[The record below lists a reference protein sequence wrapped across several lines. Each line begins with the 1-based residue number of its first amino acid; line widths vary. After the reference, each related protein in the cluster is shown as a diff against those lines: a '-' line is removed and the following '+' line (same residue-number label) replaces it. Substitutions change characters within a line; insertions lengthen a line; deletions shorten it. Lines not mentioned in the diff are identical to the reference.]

1 MIVNPEVLKELYE
14 EAGEDRKQRAQ
25 RYVSQK
31 KVNIRKV
38 IYEDASNFEL
48 KAVVNGNTDNYDVY
62 IQVQDGEIED
72 VSCDCPDYQGRYAAC
87 KHILATAMEFAK
99 NSDYV
104 RIFTGKQVEQKN
116 DMDMYQDYYYKKQEE
131 KYRNFKQ
138 LLLTFYPTAKK
149 QEEKK
154 ETKAPMH
161 SIRIEPKLIYDSYH
175 KTLKL
180 ECKIGDKQLY
190 KLKNLPEFYERMLR
204 KEEYRY
210 GAKLNFVHTKEAFTQ
225 ESIPLLEYLLKYAEI
240 IKYANEATSE
250 YNYYGRTIADNYITI
265 SNTGLD
271 ELFEIL
277 KEKSIVM
284 EEEYDE
290 KNIYFEDKEPKITF
304 SLQEKEKGEYV
315 LKPNIDIYR
324 YEVLEGKDYIYFLQ
338 GDTLY
343 RCTEQF
349 KNTTLML
356 LEVFRK
362 NFTNEITMPKQE
374 LPQLFSI
381 VFPKVKKQMDIT
393 KLKEEDKE
401 QYIPQDLYVKVFL
414 DYDDHQYITADIVFI
429 YGETEF
435 NPLEETTPSIARDI
449 VKEDEVLEMF
459 RNTGFMLD
467 TANRRLILVK
477 EEQIYSFLSEEIE
490 EYMKKF
496 EILATQNFKEK
507 EIRQPKVGALG
518 VRIENNLL
526 QIDFSGL
533 DFDVAELKDIMKQY
547 KLKKK
552 FHRLKDGSFLSL
564 EENETM
570 DFLDSMTENMG
581 VNFEQMQTGELK
593 LPIYRSMYLE
603 RLLQNMKTTT
613 ITREQNYKT
622 LVQKVEEKENAAPID
637 LPQGLQ
643 ADLRS
648 YQKVGVE
655 WLKVL
660 DEYGFGGILAD
671 DMGLRKNLA
680 INYIVTTLCRST
692 RKSKSKHCSLSKF
705 SCTKLGKRDEKI
717 CAKFKNN
724 GYSWKCKRKR
734 KTVKTNTKVSCCSYF
749 LRFTKKR

>member
-1 MIVNPEVLKELYE
+1 MIVNPEVLEELYE
-14 EAGEDRKQRAQ
+14 EAGEERKQKAQ
-25 RYVSQK
+25 RYVNQK

-48 KAVVNGNTDNYDVY
+48 KAIVKGNMDDYNVY
-62 IQVQDGEIED
+62 IQVQNDEIED

-104 RIFTGKQVEQKN
+104 RIFTGKQVEQKK
-116 DMDMYQDYYYKKQEE
+116 DIDIYQDYYHKKQEE

-138 LLLTFYPTAKK
+138 LLLTFYPNNKQ
-149 QEEKK
+149 QEEKR
-154 ETKAPMH
+154 ETRTPMH
-161 SIRIEPKLIYDSYH
+161 SVRLEPKLIYDSYH
-175 KTLKL
+175 KILKL

-190 KLKNLPEFYERMLR
+190 KLKNLPEFYDRMLY

-210 GAKLNFVHTKEAFTQ
+210 GAKLNFVHTKEAFTK
-225 ESIPLLEYLLKYAEI
+225 ESEPLLEYLLKYAEI
-240 IKYANEATSE
+240 IKYANETTLE
-250 YNYYGRTIADNYITI
+250 YSYYGRSIAGNTITV

-271 ELFEIL
+271 ELFEIF
-277 KEKSIVM
+277 KEKSITM
-284 EEEYDE
+284 EEGYQEN
-290 KNIYFEDKEPKITF
+290 KIYFKDSQPDILFHLE
-304 SLQEKEKGEYV
+304 EKEKGEYV

-324 YEVLEGKDYIYFLQ
+324 YEILEGKDYIYFLQ

-343 RCTEQF
+343 RCTEEF

-381 VFPKVKKQMDIT
+381 VFPKVKKQIDVAQ
-393 KLKEEDKE
+393 LKEEDKE
-401 QYIPQDLYVKVFL
+401 QYIPKELYVKVFL
-414 DYDDHQYITADIVFI
+414 DYDSRQYITADILFV
-429 YGETEF
+429 YGEIEF
-435 NPLEETTPSIARDI
+435 NPLKEESIKIARDI

-459 RNTGFMLD
+459 KNTGFMLD
-467 TANRRLILVK
+467 TANKRLILVK

-507 EIRQPKVGALG
+507 EIKQPKVGALG

-526 QIDFSGL
+526 QIDFSKL
-533 DFDVAELKDIMKQY
+533 DFDVAELKDVMKQY

-570 DFLDSMTENMG
+570 DFLDSMTESMG
-581 VNFEQMQTGELK
+581 VNFEQMQSGELK

-622 LVQKVEEKENAAPID
+622 LVQKVEEKENAMPIQ

-643 ADLRS
+643 ADLRN

-671 DMGLRKNLA
+671 DMGLRKNFA
-680 INYIVTTLCRST
+680 INYAIITLCGKQRT
-692 RKSKSKHCSLSKF
+692 AKSKYSCLSKF
-705 SCTKLGKRDEKI
+705 PCLELGKRNKKICTKL
-717 CAKFKNN
+717 KNISH
-724 GYSWKCKRKR
+724 SWKCKRKR
-734 KTVKTNTKVSCCSYF
+734 KTVKTNRKLSYCGYF
-749 LRFTKKR
+749 LRLIKKR